1 MEKNLIMANALLPED
16 NRILYEFAFELLRQE
31 KKEEAIEMF
40 KEILIYNPDY
50 EEVADLI
57 SSLN

>member
-1 MEKNLIMANALLPED
+1 MANALLPED
-16 NRILYEFAFELLRQE
+16 NRILYVFAFELLRQE

-40 KEILIYNPDY
+40 KEILIYNPDD
-50 EEVADLI
+50 EEVAGLI